1 VENVLEEEVFD
12 SKGLRFEIEAV
23 FVALGWGSRSS
34 LTAEAKQ
41 CTAIRCRQ
49 IVGRPLKLLASRLSA
64 EEDVDVECE
73 VPHC

>member
-1 VENVLEEEVFD
+1 MGIVEEEVFD
-12 SKGLRFEIEAV
+12 SRDQRFEIGAV
-23 FVALGWGSRSS
+23 FVALGLGSRSS
-34 LTAEAKQ
+34 LPAEVKQ

-64 EEDVDVECE
+64 EEHVDVECE